1 MLNFPERTRGFVSPA
16 PFPPRFPP
24 ALAAE
29 RTGDRPGLLAVQA
42 VLDDQG
48 VRVVGGEVAAAGRGV
63 ERVGGVV
70 ESGDGDA
77 GVQ

>member
-1 MLNFPERTRGFVSPA
+1 
-16 PFPPRFPP
+16 
-24 ALAAE
+24 
-29 RTGDRPGLLAVQA
+29 LLAVQA

-48 VRVVGGEVAAAGRGV
+48 VRVVGGEVAAAERGV